1 MKASIIIRTYN
12 EEERLESCLQAVFS
26 QQASFL
32 FEVIIVDSE
41 STDDTLAIASR
52 FPVKI
57 IKTKKKD
64 FTWGKSLNIG
74 CSVASGKYVVF
85 LSGDAVPANGHWL
98 KNLVKNLNKQDVAG
112 GYGKLI
118 PFPDCNPLEKRI
130 LEEEWPSKKQVQ
142 KDNPLFSVTSAAIRK
157 DVWEAVRFNET
168 IVEAEEQ
175 EWAMRVQ
182 KLKKTIV
189 FDPEASVFHSHDE
202 TILRD
207 TSRRYKVMRALY
219 EIHGMKIATEHL
231 QYWLYAHPI
240 KRDIAYI
247 RTHNY
252 NYTWVVQSI
261 LKNGIFLGATTLYAI
276 LETPVGRTWFFNGAL
291 RLFSKALRFFNPLPI
306 AYRLSF
312 TLRKRFSTYARC
324 IDYIKMQFRTP
335 K

>member
-57 IKTKKKD
+57 IKKKD

-112 GYGKLI
+112 VYGKLI

-130 LEEEWPSKKQVQ
+130 LEEVWPSKKQVQ
-142 KDNPLFSVTSAAIRK
+142 KNNPL
-157 DVWEAVRFNET
+157 
-168 IVEAEEQ
+168 
-175 EWAMRVQ
+175 
-182 KLKKTIV
+182 
-189 FDPEASVFHSHDE
+189 
-202 TILRD
+202 
-207 TSRRYKVMRALY
+207 
-219 EIHGMKIATEHL
+219 
-231 QYWLYAHPI
+231 
-240 KRDIAYI
+240 
-247 RTHNY
+247 
-252 NYTWVVQSI
+252 
-261 LKNGIFLGATTLYAI
+261 
-276 LETPVGRTWFFNGAL
+276 
-291 RLFSKALRFFNPLPI
+291 
-306 AYRLSF
+306 
-312 TLRKRFSTYARC
+312 
-324 IDYIKMQFRTP
+324 
-335 K
+335 